1 MKVIWLEQSAG
12 DVPTEENWLS
22 AGELSLLSGMRI
34 PKRRTDWQLGRWTA
48 KHAVAAYLKLP
59 SGAQTLA
66 TIEIRPTASGAPEV
80 FFDNSLAKVSVS
92 LSHRSGIGA
101 CAVAPSGTMLG
112 CDLELIEPRSEAF
125 VTDYF
130 SADEQTMV
138 ARTLAADRPRVIA
151 LLWSAKESA
160 LKALRVG
167 LRLDTR
173 CVRVILDGGVPSVA
187 EAESETTAS
196 PSFPPSERT
205 NEEWFPFHVWYA
217 EDQVFH
223 GWRQVSGELVRTL
236 VAVPSSP
243 PPIVVQMPS
252 SRHPKFKSAILYPKT
267 VG

>member
-12 DVPTEENWLS
+12 DVPSEENWLS

-34 PKRRTDWQLGRWTA
+34 PKRRSDWQLGRWTA

-66 TIEIRPTASGAPEV
+66 TIEIRPDASGAPEV

-101 CAVAPSGTMLG
+101 CAVAPPGTMLG

-130 SADEQTMV
+130 SADEQTIV
-138 ARTLAADRPRVIA
+138 ARTLAADRSRVIA

-160 LKALRVG
+160 LKALRAG

-173 CVRVILDGGVPSVA
+173 CVSV
-187 EAESETTAS
+187 EGFGIRNLESETG
-196 PSFPPSERT
+196 
-205 NEEWFPFHVWYA
+205 EWQPLRVRYT
-217 EDQVFH
+217 DGGIFH
-223 GWRQVSGELVRTL
+223 GWWRNADNRLRTL
-236 VAVPSSP
+236 VAFP
-243 PPIVVQMPS
+243 PPFLPIVL
-252 SRHPKFKSAILYPKT
+252 R
-267 VG
+267 